1 MSLEHSPA
9 RSGRIS
15 RRKQILELFG
25 ISNAT
30 LYQWIAAGRF
40 PKGIPIGPNTR
51 IWTEDEIDAVV
62 LERTRERDANRRPA
76 ADGADAP
83 SNPARHTQR
92 RTEEFTL
99 RGGLRAPL
107 RAGLC
112 ERHLQTLG
120 DYNHV

>member
-1 MSLEHSPA
+1 MLETCPIRGGHLHVSRA
-9 RSGRIS
+9 QSRSIRPIF

-62 LERTRERDANRRPA
+62 LERTRERDATGDLQPTA
-76 ADGADAP
+76 
-83 SNPARHTQR
+83 QMR
-92 RTEEFTL
+92 RT
-99 RGGLRAPL
+99 RATPKK
-107 RAGLC
+107 
-112 ERHLQTLG
+112 
-120 DYNHV
+120 N